1 MKNDCGSTDFGDG
14 KCPLSSIA
22 TIAILVVILL
32 LTGRY
37 AIAEDTVQSL
47 QPIERKWIS
56 PSSSGPSQ
64 TAKAPEPIT
73 ISVEKPS
80 FVGLFFAVRYRVRNL
95 DCKGFNPVLFLETG
109 HGRVPLE
116 FIEIYRLPDGVMS
129 KTFTI
134 SVDKYEPGSC
144 LWEPVSIDEGEYDT
158 RHQSFDIENFGYHG
172 GFFLDGTGPK
182 SAEFDFQCRDF
193 TSDVRRKPET
203 ILSCGWPI
211 GEVQPSKAHLIN
223 TVATK
228 LTLRFS
234 MGPPMQSHP
243 Q

>member
-80 FVGLFFAVRYRVRNL
+80 FVGLVFAVRYRVRNL

-109 HGRVPLE
+109 NGRVPLE

-172 GFFLDGTGPK
+172 GFFSTARVPNPPNSISNAAISRPTLDANRKRYFPVAGPSGK
-182 SAEFDFQCRDF
+182 SNPAR
-193 TSDVRRKPET
+193 
-203 ILSCGWPI
+203 
-211 GEVQPSKAHLIN
+211 
-223 TVATK
+223 
-228 LTLRFS
+228 LTL
-234 MGPPMQSHP
+234 
-243 Q
+243 